1 MGIRR
6 LASPAVLASIS
17 LALCI
22 VSMTVVGLAAA
33 HRGNA
38 AEASETFG
46 VYLQPP
52 EATTFNVA
60 QVADIER
67 LAGGRQFHIVADT
80 NALEATVTAEHP
92 QSIWLHQSALS
103 AVSPAWLRE
112 QLNAGTVIV
121 GIDMT
126 RGELANVLRVDGGST
141 PDWRPPNTSTF
152 VIVGKVSAVP
162 RTNAAGETTTHG
174 GSTIVND
181 MFDPQD
187 PTYLVAMVDRVI
199 EDVRDMG
206 GSIPPS
212 SSR

>member
-6 LASPAVLASIS
+6 LASPAVLASITV
-17 LALCI
+17 ALCI
-22 VSMTVVGLAAA
+22 VGMTVVGFAAA
-33 HRGNA
+33 HRGNV

-46 VYLQPP
+46 VYLQPL
-52 EATTFNVA
+52 EATTFNDA
-60 QVADIER
+60 QVADIEQV
-67 LAGGRQFHIVADT
+67 AGGRQFAMVT
-80 NALEATVTAEHP
+80 YESALEATVTDEHP
-92 QSIWLHQSALS
+92 QSIWLHRSALS

-112 QLNAGTVIV
+112 QLDTGTVIV

-141 PDWRPPNTSTF
+141 PDWNPPDASTF

-206 GSIPPS
+206 GSSTPS
-212 SSR
+212 TSR

>member
-1 MGIRR
+1 MGIRW
-6 LASPAVLASIS
+6 LTSPAVLASVT

-22 VSMTVVGLAAA
+22 VGMTVYGFAAT

-38 AEASETFG
+38 AETSETFG

-52 EATTFNVA
+52 EATTFDDA
-60 QVADIER
+60 QVADIAS
-67 LAGGRQFHIVADT
+67 LAGGRQFVMVTDA
-80 NALEATVTAEHP
+80 NALETRVADEQP
-92 QSIWLHQSALS
+92 QSIWIHQAALPS
-103 AVSPAWLRE
+103 VSPGWLRE
-112 QLNAGTVIV
+112 QLDTGTVVV

-126 RGELANVLRVDGGST
+126 RGELADVLRVDGGST
-141 PDWRPPNTSTF
+141 PDWSPPNASTF
-152 VIVGKVSAVP
+152 VIVGKVLAVP
-162 RTNAAGETTTHG
+162 RTNAAGETTTRG
-174 GSTIVND
+174 GSTIAND

-199 EDVRDMG
+199 EDVRAMG

>member
-1 MGIRR
+1 MGLRR

-60 QVADIER
+60 KVADIER

-92 QSIWLHQSALS
+92 QSI
-103 AVSPAWLRE
+103 
-112 QLNAGTVIV
+112 
-121 GIDMT
+121 
-126 RGELANVLRVDGGST
+126 
-141 PDWRPPNTSTF
+141 
-152 VIVGKVSAVP
+152 
-162 RTNAAGETTTHG
+162 
-174 GSTIVND
+174 
-181 MFDPQD
+181 
-187 PTYLVAMVDRVI
+187 
-199 EDVRDMG
+199 
-206 GSIPPS
+206 
-212 SSR
+212 